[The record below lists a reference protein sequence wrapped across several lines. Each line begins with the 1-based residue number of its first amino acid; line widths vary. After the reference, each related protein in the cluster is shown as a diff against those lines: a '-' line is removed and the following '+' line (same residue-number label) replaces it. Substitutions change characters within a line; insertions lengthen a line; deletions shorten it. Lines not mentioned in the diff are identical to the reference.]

1 MSLASLKSYLLGRTT
16 FLGLRPASTAAD
28 SDAADPALSGA
39 HGGLVVEGVSGG
51 EPIPVSGTVTA
62 TVDVSTLATAAK
74 QDTLAALV
82 ATSALQTAGNASL
95 TSIDGKIT
103 ACNTG
108 AVTISSCALPTGA
121 STAALQG
128 TVRHTTTPSKADAAT
143 GAPEVDDRGNL
154 HATLTIA
161 SSEILALQGPETDAL
176 TAAEIATISISCDAV
191 EANAASIYVYAQLRE
206 APRLVSITPAD
217 WTAGTGWAFA
227 GTVATHTPGGGSAGD
242 LEITD
247 ECFHLGVPYALYFA
261 TTMTAGTLTDKLG
274 TAGATARA
282 ATGSF
287 IQILVPTVEGK
298 VIFSADDDSDA
309 SVDITGVWVLPFHE
323 LPNAGIEKPLACSM
337 IGCIATKAA
346 PATKV
351 ISPATT
357 ALRALSYRRQG
368 AVQS

>member
-1 MSLASLKSYLLGRTT
+1 MAFFNDLWAQFTKVIPLAED
-16 FLGLRPASTAAD
+16 P
-28 SDAADPALSGA
+28 ADPTKGINLKAGA
-39 HGGLVVEGVSGG
+39 HQGLTVEGVAGG
-51 EPIPVSGTVTA
+51 TPVPVSGTVT
-62 TVDVSTLATAAK
+62 VDTSLLSTAAK
-74 QDTLAALV
+74 QDTGNASLASILAKLIAAP
-82 ATSALQTAGNASL
+82 ATAALQTAGNAL
-95 TSIDGKIT
+95 LG
-103 ACNTG
+103 
-108 AVTISSCALPTGA
+108 TI
-121 STAALQG
+121 
-128 TVRHTTTPSKADAAT
+128 RHTTTPSKADAAT
-143 GAPEVDDRGNL
+143 GPAEVDDRGNL

-217 WTAGTGWAFA
+217 WTAGTGWVFA

-323 LPNAGIEKPLACSM
+323 LPSSGIEKPLACSM